1 MAGADGREITSALR
15 AIAEGR
21 IDAHEEL
28 MRLVYAELRSIAAH
42 QCDNH
47 PRSHTLQPTALLH
60 EAFLRIFGTD
70 APPSFENRAHFFWA
84 AARAMRDLLVESV
97 RARGRLK
104 RGGGAGHVGLTP
116 DLPAADSPDVDLL
129 ALDEALNAL
138 QAVAPREARVV
149 VLRYFGGLEHAEVA
163 QVLGVA
169 ESTVRRDWA
178 FAKAWL
184 HRHLAAGGASP
195 S

>member
-1 MAGADGREITSALR
+1 MAGTEDGREITSALR

-21 IDAHEEL
+21 LDAHEEL

-42 QCDNH
+42 QCLTQ
-47 PRSHTLQPTALLH
+47 PKSHTLQPTALLH
-60 EAFLRIFGTD
+60 EAFLRMFGTD

-84 AARAMRDLLVESV
+84 AARAMRDLLVENA
-97 RARGRLK
+97 RARARLK
-104 RGGGAGHVGLTP
+104 RGGGVGRVELTP
-116 DLPAADSPDVDLL
+116 DLPAVGPPEVDLL
-129 ALDEALNAL
+129 ALDEALDAL
-138 QAVAPREARVV
+138 EAVAPREARVV

-163 QVLGVA
+163 QALGVA

-184 HRHLAAGGASP
+184 HRHLSDG
-195 S
+195 